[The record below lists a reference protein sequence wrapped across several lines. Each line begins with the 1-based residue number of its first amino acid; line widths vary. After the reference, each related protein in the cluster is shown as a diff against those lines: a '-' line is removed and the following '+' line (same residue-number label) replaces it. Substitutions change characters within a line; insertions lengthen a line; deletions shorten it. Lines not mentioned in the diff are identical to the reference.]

1 MLPNIIRGC
10 FYLNLGGALEL
21 FKVTF
26 LVTVAQIYYGWTI
39 IKIND
44 QLESNPKPNKKVN
57 LIWFGHS
64 ILAKSQLSS
73 YF

>member
-1 MLPNIIRGC
+1 MLPNIILGC
-10 FYLNLGGALEL
+10 FYLNLGGAFEL

-26 LVTVAQIYYGWTI
+26 LVTVAQICCGQTI

-57 LIWFGHS
+57 LI
-64 ILAKSQLSS
+64 
-73 YF
+73 